1 LKFEYF
7 DGNKRSMKNPML
19 LFAFVALA
27 CALAM
32 CSGCTKKSSETSAP
46 AVTEMTA
53 AQLAERGKSI
63 YMSNCIACH
72 NVDPSKDGSVGPAI
86 AGSST
91 ELVEARVMKAAY
103 PEGYKPKRDTRVM
116 VALPHLQK
124 EIPALGAYLSGL
136 QGTHP

>member
-1 LKFEYF
+1 
-7 DGNKRSMKNPML
+7 ML
-19 LFAFVALA
+19 LFAFVAVA
-27 CALAM
+27 FALAM
-32 CSGCTKKSSETSAP
+32 CSGCTKKSSETPS
-46 AVTEMTA
+46 VTEMTA

-86 AGSST
+86 AGSSA

-136 QGTHP
+136 QGSHP